1 MLVSYSTNSSILI
14 VLIQINLYM
23 EILVVLLC
31 VVVLGLIY
39 VVYTTNIRSK
49 SSSTYELIQFSNSL
63 SSQIQEIRKEIDSNS
78 KESRKEFD
86 LKLSDI
92 NKQINDFHKT
102 SSSNIT
108 QQFKE
113 SNKVI
118 KDVTSE
124 LEKIKGTNEQVLS
137 FANQMKTLERI
148 LGNQKQRGI
157 LGEIQLEN
165 LLANVLP
172 PELFQMQ
179 YSFQNNE
186 AVDAIVRVGEFIIP
200 IDAKFS
206 LDNYNKMIECSIK
219 DDLVNLEKKFKAD
232 IKNRID
238 ETAKYIRPNENT
250 TDYAYMF
257 IPADGLYQDLLNSR
271 VGTLKI
277 NQRDLVSYAYTKK
290 VMIVSPMSLFPM
302 LQITVKALNNLKV
315 EDSIKDILKNVDKLS
330 NHLNAYKDYH
340 DRLGNTLG
348 TVVNHYNNSS
358 KEFKKI
364 DKDVIK
370 ISSGNSRLNI
380 DTNEIEK
387 PLLNE

>member
-1 MLVSYSTNSSILI
+1 
-14 VLIQINLYM
+14 M
-23 EILVVLLC
+23 EIVVAFLS
-31 VVVLGLIY
+31 VIILGLIY
-39 VVYTTNIRSK
+39 LVYYSK
-49 SSSTYELIQFSNSL
+49 NNSGSANELIQFSNSL
-63 SSQIQEIRKEIDSNS
+63 SSQIQEIRKEINANS
-78 KESRKEFD
+78 KESRTEIESK
-86 LKLSDI
+86 LKDI

-102 SSSNIT
+102 STSNIT
-108 QQFKE
+108 LQFKE

-118 KDVTSE
+118 KDVTTE

-137 FANQMKTLERI
+137 FATQMKTLEKI
-148 LGNQKQRGI
+148 LGNQKQRGV
-157 LGEIQLEN
+157 LSEIQLEN

-179 YSFQNNE
+179 YSFKNKE
-186 AVDAIVRVGEFIIP
+186 SVDAVVRVGEYIIP

-206 LDNYNKMIECSIK
+206 LDNYNKMIESTNK
-219 DDLVNLEKKFKAD
+219 DELGDLEKKFKSD

-271 VGTLKI
+271 VGSLKI

-302 LQITVKALNNLKV
+302 LQITVKALHNLKV
-315 EDSIKDILKNVDKLS
+315 EDSINEILKNVEKLS
-330 NHLNAYKDYH
+330 NHLNAYKTYH
-340 DRLGNTLG
+340 DKLGNTLG
-348 TVVNHYNNSS
+348 TAVNHYNDST

-370 ISSGNSRLNI
+370 ISSGNSKLNI
-380 DTNEIEK
+380 TSEDIEK
-387 PLLNE
+387 PLLED

>member
-1 MLVSYSTNSSILI
+1 
-14 VLIQINLYM
+14 M
-23 EILVVLLC
+23 EIVIGFLC
-31 VVVLGLIY
+31 IIILGLIY
-39 VVYTTNIRSK
+39 LVYNSKTSVGSTSTND
-49 SSSTYELIQFSNSL
+49 LIQFSNSL
-63 SSQIQEIRKEIDSNS
+63 SSQIQEIRKEIDANS
-78 KESRKEFD
+78 KESRTEIESK
-86 LKLSDI
+86 LKDI

-118 KDVTSE
+118 KDVTTE

-137 FANQMKTLERI
+137 FANQMKTLEKI
-148 LGNQKQRGI
+148 LGNQKQRGV

-179 YSFQNNE
+179 YSFKNKE
-186 AVDAIVRVGEFIIP
+186 AVDAIVRVGDYIIP

-206 LDNYNKMIECSIK
+206 LDNYNRMIESSNK
-219 DDLVNLEKKFKAD
+219 DELADLEKKFKSD
-232 IKNRID
+232 IKSRID

-302 LQITVKALNNLKV
+302 LQITVKALHNLKV
-315 EDSIKDILKNVDKLS
+315 ENSINDILKNVEKLS
-330 NHLNAYKDYH
+330 THLNAYKTYH
-340 DRLGNTLG
+340 DKLGNTLG
-348 TVVNHYNNSS
+348 TAVNHYNDSS

-370 ISSGNSRLNI
+370 ISSGNSKLNI
-380 DTNEIEK
+380 SSEEIEK
-387 PLLNE
+387 PLLED

>member
-1 MLVSYSTNSSILI
+1 MEIVIGFLCVIILGLVYMVFNSKNAVGSTSTND
-14 VLIQINLYM
+14 
-23 EILVVLLC
+23 
-31 VVVLGLIY
+31 
-39 VVYTTNIRSK
+39 
-49 SSSTYELIQFSNSL
+49 LIQFSNSL
-63 SSQIQEIRKEIDSNS
+63 SSQIQEIRKEIDANS
-78 KESRKEFD
+78 KESRTEIESK
-86 LKLSDI
+86 LKDI

-102 SSSNIT
+102 STSNIT

-118 KDVTSE
+118 KDVTTE

-137 FANQMKTLERI
+137 FANQMKTLEKI
-148 LGNQKQRGI
+148 LGNQKQRGV

-179 YSFQNNE
+179 YSFKNKE
-186 AVDAIVRVGEFIIP
+186 AVDAVVRVGQYIIP

-206 LDNYNKMIECSIK
+206 LDNYNKMIESSNK
-219 DDLVNLEKKFKAD
+219 EELADLEKKFKSD
-232 IKNRID
+232 IKSRID

-302 LQITVKALNNLKV
+302 LQITVKALHNLKV
-315 EDSIKDILKNVDKLS
+315 EDSINDILKNVDKLS
-330 NHLNAYKDYH
+330 NHLNAYKTYH
-340 DRLGNTLG
+340 DKLGNTLG
-348 TVVNHYNNSS
+348 TAVNHYNDST

-370 ISSGNSRLNI
+370 ISSGNSQLNI
-380 DTNEIEK
+380 NSEAIDK
-387 PLLNE
+387 PLLED